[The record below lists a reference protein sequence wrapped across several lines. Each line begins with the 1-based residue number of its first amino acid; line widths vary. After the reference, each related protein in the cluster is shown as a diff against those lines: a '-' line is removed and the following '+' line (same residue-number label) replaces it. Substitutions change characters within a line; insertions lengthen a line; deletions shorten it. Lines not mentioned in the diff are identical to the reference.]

1 MRKIVTESSNVID
14 IDKVTS
20 NDTIVVKSWDDR
32 EVGEVGYNSKG
43 VYFLKYS
50 SHAYIPEFLREIM
63 SKYPGHGFYV
73 KDGKL

>member
-50 SHAYIPEFLREIM
+50 SHAYKPEFLREIM
-63 SKYPGHGFYV
+63 SKYPDLGFYV
-73 KDGKL
+73 KEG